1 MQAFTRPEKT
11 IRRIKE
17 GHMGDFIR
25 ACKDG
30 NPASSNF
37 ADYGGQLTE
46 MVLLGVAAQRT
57 PGVKL
62 NWNAEKFE
70 FDHPAA
76 NEFLHSPYR
85 EGWSLG

>member
-1 MQAFTRPEKT
+1 
-11 IRRIKE
+11 
-17 GHMGDFIR
+17 
-25 ACKDG
+25 
-30 NPASSNF
+30 
-37 ADYGGQLTE
+37 

-76 NEFLHSPYR
+76 NEFLHMPYR
-85 EGWSLG
+85 AGWSME